1 MGRKTRAKWS
11 SECNEGRSPDKTY
24 QIDELGKM
32 ETETDSDDFA
42 VVTDG
47 PYEPVVMTEQI
58 IVESFSVG
66 IGRHSGRRRNHQ
78 ESDGDGSP
86 AGHVV

>member
-1 MGRKTRAKWS
+1 MLGD
-11 SECNEGRSPDKTY
+11 RSPDKTY

-47 PYEPVVMTEQI
+47 PYQPVVMTEQI
-58 IVESFSVG
+58 IVESFSVR
-66 IGRHSGRRRNHQ
+66 IGRHSGRNHQ
-78 ESDGDGSP
+78 ESHDDSGDGSRP
-86 AGHVV
+86 AGHVVLI